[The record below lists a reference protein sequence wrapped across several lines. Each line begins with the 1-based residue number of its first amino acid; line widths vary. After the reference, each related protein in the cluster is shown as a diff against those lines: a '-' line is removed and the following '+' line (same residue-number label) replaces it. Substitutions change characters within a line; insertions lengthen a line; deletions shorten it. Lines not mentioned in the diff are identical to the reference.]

1 MKPSVWIQ
9 SSYTVDADTNGE
21 DSYRTRR
28 ELKPAKSLRE
38 ALAAGADPND
48 HNALHEAVDRGAIGQ
63 VQALL
68 KAGAHFDK
76 LNEEGLA
83 PLHLAVRNREDKK
96 VEALLKAGANVDI
109 RVPDAVPD
117 ILEALIFSHKEILS
131 VPEEPGQTPAMMAAR
146 AGNRPLLDK
155 LRQSGASLD
164 GVLHAAVV
172 GEKEAAW
179 KAEVRLGPFF
189 EREPMVQPLLDE
201 GLDPN
206 AICSAQFQTYRKP
219 GSFTS
224 RNQGG
229 EGNTPLHL
237 CCDVTMPEAAFGLE
251 PARALLS
258 AGADPN
264 RGNIR
269 GDTPLHLVENDQ
281 LASVLID
288 AGADPHQKNHDG
300 QTPEDTVYNAA
311 VKSLFRKH
319 QLGRVAHAS
328 RPQPDLA
335 DPDEVLARRG
345 RGRFM

>member
-1 MKPSVWIQ
+1 MNPSVWIQ
-9 SSYTVDADTNGE
+9 STYTVDADTYGE
-21 DSYRTRR
+21 DGYRTRR

-48 HNALHEAVDRGAIGQ
+48 HYALHAAISRGSIGQ

-68 KAGAHFDK
+68 KSGANFDQF
-76 LNEEGLA
+76 NEEGMA

-96 VEALLKAGANVDI
+96 VDALLKAGANVDI
-109 RVPDAVPD
+109 RVPDA
-117 ILEALIFSHKEILS
+117 LEVKNEHQEWMAI
-131 VPEEPGQTPAMMAAR
+131 PEEPGQTPAMMAAR
-146 AGNRPLLDK
+146 AGNRLLLDK
-155 LRQSGASLD
+155 LRQGGASMD

-179 KAEVRLGPFF
+179 KAAVRLGPFF

-201 GLDPN
+201 DLDPN
-206 AICSAQFQTYRKP
+206 ATCSAQFQTYRKP

-229 EGNTPLHL
+229 EGYTPLHL
-237 CCDVTMPEAAFGLE
+237 CCDDHMADAAFGLE
-251 PARALLS
+251 PARAILA

-264 RGNIR
+264 RGNAR
-269 GDTPLHLVENDQ
+269 GDTPLHLVESGQ

-300 QTPEDTVYNAA
+300 QTPDNTVHNAA

-319 QLGRVAHAS
+319 QLGQVAHSA
-328 RPQPDLA
+328 RPQSDLA
-335 DPDEVLARRG
+335 DPDEVQARRG